1 MKQINSFMSEI
12 PDDFKVVVVDAIKAL
27 CIKVGLQFNHRA
39 DGIDCSGDRNQCIT
53 RFAYILYL

>member
-27 CIKVGLQFNHRA
+27 CIKVCAKEKLSERERVVLN
-39 DGIDCSGDRNQCIT
+39 
-53 RFAYILYL
+53 